1 MRRRHLPESP
11 KSSVDIDLSDC
22 RNRKGEH
29 LVLSDKAIHE
39 DQKVRVIIL
48 GTDTDIR
55 YLSKSHVWY
64 ADGTFSIAPCIFISC
79 PCTGTVNNPCVL
91 PLDEEKFSYI

>member
-39 DQKVRVIIL
+39 DQKVRVQIL
-48 GTDTDIR
+48 T
-55 YLSKSHVWY
+55 
-64 ADGTFSIAPCIFISC
+64 
-79 PCTGTVNNPCVL
+79 
-91 PLDEEKFSYI
+91 